1 VLAHP
6 VPAHAARRRR
16 ARTAEGRV
24 SGPGVRERLRR
35 VNTPAPDDV
44 AGRLLRTATD
54 RSGTGPL
61 PWAAS
66 PLANATRVLDVCCGS
81 GPLAEEFS
89 GRWIGVD
96 PAAGPSAGPVV
107 AGVPNAL
114 PLCANAV
121 DGAVL
126 LLALPRLPD
135 LDGLFAELRRV
146 LRPAGTLVVVVPSA
160 SPRSLAELRT
170 AAVHRSGWTNRS
182 ALDRAGWLL
191 AAADFAVLG
200 DDRGAFTLPL
210 PDAAAANALVAD
222 LPRAG
227 WWPPGIPADVRRRV
241 AAGLVRRAGPGRV
254 LPVPLRRLVARR

>member
-1 VLAHP
+1 V
-6 VPAHAARRRR
+6 
-16 ARTAEGRV
+16 T
-24 SGPGVRERLRR
+24 
-35 VNTPAPDDV
+35 TPPDDV

-54 RSGTGPL
+54 RNGTGPL
-61 PWAAS
+61 GWTAS

-81 GPLAEEFS
+81 GPLAEEFT
-89 GRWIGVD
+89 GRWVGVD
-96 PAAGPSAGPVV
+96 PAPRPGGRPVV
-107 AGVPNAL
+107 AGAATAL
-114 PLCANAV
+114 PLRDNAV

-135 LDGLFAELRRV
+135 LDAMFAELRRV
-146 LRPAGTLVVVVPSA
+146 LRPTGTLVVVVPSA

-170 AAVHRSGWTNRS
+170 AAVHRTGWTNRS
-182 ALDRAGWLL
+182 ALDQAGWLL

-210 PDAAAANALVAD
+210 PDAAAAHALVDD

-227 WWPPGIPADVRRRV
+227 WWPPDLPADVRERV

>member
-1 VLAHP
+1 VEIP
-6 VPAHAARRRR
+6 
-16 ARTAEGRV
+16 
-24 SGPGVRERLRR
+24 
-35 VNTPAPDDV
+35 PDDV

-54 RSGTGPL
+54 RNGTGPL
-61 PWAAS
+61 AWTAS

-81 GPLAEEFS
+81 GPLAGEFTS
-89 GRWIGVD
+89 RWVGVD
-96 PAAGPSAGPVV
+96 PAPRPDGGPVV
-107 AGVPNAL
+107 AGVAHAL
-114 PLCANAV
+114 PLRDNAV

-126 LLALPRLPD
+126 LLALPRLHA
-135 LDGLFAELRRV
+135 LDTVFAELRRV

-170 AAVHRSGWTNRS
+170 APVHRTGWTNRS
-182 ALDRAGWLL
+182 ALDQAGWLL

-210 PDAAAANALVAD
+210 PDAAAAHALVDD

-227 WWPPGIPADVRRRV
+227 WWPPDLPADVRERV